1 MSKAKASEL
10 FAKLTPALGEDE
22 ARVICKG
29 KIDKGELEDDLGA
42 APIIGKAELEGILE
56 LLKGS
61 SPSPEVKA
69 PAKPASKTSLTKGG
83 NAEAELQ
90 VPDLQELQDQV
101 DALIKRGDE
110 QYTQL
115 AKGITAIGRANTSIV
130 TMLAEMDRRNTEFA
144 KVADDLKKTVENM
157 AKGAPRTVGNG
168 GVIPHPSEG
177 SRGAQNTASA
187 ITGNEDSSEE
197 IKLHSKALA
206 YCQEQIAKGGNT
218 VRTAELQFAIG
229 ELVSGAAPA
238 AVITKYS
245 LDLQA

>member
-1 MSKAKASEL
+1 MIKAKASEL

-29 KIDKGELEDDLGA
+29 KIDKGELEDDLGV
-42 APIIGKAELEGILE
+42 APIIGKAELEGILD

-61 SPSPEVKA
+61 A
-69 PAKPASKTSLTKGG
+69 PTKVEPQAKPSTKGSLTKGG

-187 ITGNEDSSEE
+187 ITGSEDSSEE
-197 IKLHSKALA
+197 VKLHSKALA
-206 YCQEQIAKGGNT
+206 YCQEQIAKGANT

-238 AVITKYS
+238 AVINKYS